1 MFPQLLWLIDLFF
14 TVRERGN
21 YHHYGGWLT
30 FTLSSHSQPTFFS
43 VSMKSRCLYAN
54 VFITATVYSTLISV
68 RHSDIPDGI
77 PRTSG

>member
-30 FTLSSHSQPTFFS
+30 FTLSSHSQPTFFFS
-43 VSMKSRCLYAN
+43 QHEKQMPLCQRLYN
-54 VFITATVYSTLISV
+54 CHCIQYS
-68 RHSDIPDGI
+68 DQC
-77 PRTSG
+77 

>member
-21 YHHYGGWLT
+21 YHHYGEWLT